1 MKTERNI
8 LIALLLNLSFTIFE
22 ILGGLLTGSIAI
34 ISDAIHD
41 LGDAI
46 SIAISYLLEKK
57 SKQKPVV

>member
-57 SKQKPVV
+57 SKQKP